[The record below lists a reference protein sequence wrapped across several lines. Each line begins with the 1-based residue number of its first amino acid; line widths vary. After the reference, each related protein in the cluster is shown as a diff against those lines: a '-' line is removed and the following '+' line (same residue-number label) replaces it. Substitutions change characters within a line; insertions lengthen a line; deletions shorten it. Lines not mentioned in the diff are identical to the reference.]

1 MNFNQIAQRLTASIR
16 LSLPPIA
23 ICFTD
28 KVPAGIQNWTGR
40 VPAGCRFWQE
50 AATEGFATSPSDH
63 DMCAIGT
70 FTHNLETTE
79 AHDAEHRDALRVFAD
94 LGYVR
99 EQDIA
104 SIPVL
109 DSRSSHVV
117 YGPLATIPLAPDV
130 VLLFGKAD
138 QMLILSEAS
147 QQVEGGLPPAMGR
160 PACAIVPQ
168 AKNTGRAAVIACIL
182 ESRQIKA
189 SLDRRESWPL
199 INVRSPEEWVNGHIP
214 GAQFLILTL
223 ELKFQALDTWPK
235 DTRIVFY
242 SNAGRRSLEVAPYF
256 MAYGFTNVR
265 NMAGGL
271 EAWSGELQA
280 SNVPPLTVEVSAIND
295 PSPGPYDVRIDG
307 EDVTVEL

>member
-1 MNFNQIAQRLTASIR
+1 MNFDPNQIAQTLTASIR

-28 KVPAGIQNWTGR
+28 RVPAGIRNWTGR

-50 AATEGFATSPSDH
+50 AATEVFATSPSDH
-63 DMCAIGT
+63 DLCAIGT

-79 AHDAEHRDALRVFAD
+79 AHDADRRDALRVFTD

-104 SIPVL
+104 LIPVL
-109 DSRSSHVV
+109 ESRSSHVI

-130 VLLFGKAD
+130 VLLFGKAG

-168 AKNTGRAAVIACIL
+168 GEEHRTSCTEPGLLWRARLSGRADGRCGAL
-182 ESRQIKA
+182 GDSWLQTG
-189 SLDRRESWPL
+189 SLRGTYRSARES
-199 INVRSPEEWVNGHIP
+199 E
-214 GAQFLILTL
+214 
-223 ELKFQALDTWPK
+223 
-235 DTRIVFY
+235 
-242 SNAGRRSLEVAPYF
+242 RRSDKPSTRCAAKTWR
-256 MAYGFTNVR
+256 MARARRSR
-265 NMAGGL
+265 NC
-271 EAWSGELQA
+271 WQ
-280 SNVPPLTVEVSAIND
+280 
-295 PSPGPYDVRIDG
+295 R
-307 EDVTVEL
+307 